1 MAKKKLTDEKA
12 GKGRTSGKLTSKK
25 PTTAQLNGK
34 TEFPLSIEKAALQ
47 DVSEP
52 VEPVLK
58 KKRGTKTAPTQPAS
72 ANGLSGLR
80 KSKKTLPPVDDFNPA
95 FAEEGQTMET
105 VGRSADDDKEFLLA
119 SLPPETAVTR
129 KVRAVKSRGPKKI
142 FVLDTSVILYNHDSI
157 NNFEDNDVAI
167 PITVLE
173 ELDNFKKGN
182 DTKNFEAREFIR
194 IIDALS
200 ENNTLTD
207 WIPLVNSKGGRFKVV
222 MNERSALDARLIFD
236 DNKPDHRILNAAL
249 ALSQENAE
257 RKVILVSKDINLRLK
272 AKSLNITAED
282 FLTGKVKDVEGLY
295 TGISTIVNLPGK
307 VIDKL
312 YQQGYCSPRDVGV
325 KNPTPNHYY
334 ILRNTS
340 TSALAFFNSVTNN
353 IERIEKRSA
362 FRITPRNAEQ
372 VFALHAILNPD
383 VKLVTLQGVAGTGKT
398 LLALAAALDQ
408 KRNFK
413 QVFLARPIVPLSNKD
428 LGFLPGDIKSKINP
442 YMEPLYD
449 NLKFIQSQFSEKD
462 KEYKNITD
470 SLESE
475 KIVIQPLAYIRGRS
489 ISNVCFIVDEAQNL
503 TPHEIKTIIT
513 RAGQNTK
520 IIFTGDIYQ
529 IDTPY
534 LDAQS
539 NGLSYLI
546 DKIKHRSIY
555 AHVRL
560 EKGERSELANLANE
574 LL

>member
-1 MAKKKLTDEKA
+1 MAKKKLKADEGNGNPESK
-12 GKGRTSGKLTSKK
+12 KKTTSKTRPAKVIK
-25 PTTAQLNGK
+25 PFETTRPGKKGISHKPSDVLPISLSDVKPVYDAGAAEKNGQEAPHRSEFIQMK
-34 TEFPLSIEKAALQ
+34 EFPVKHGSTDPSPARKPAAKKA
-47 DVSEP
+47 P
-52 VEPVLK
+52 VKTTKV
-58 KKRGTKTAPTQPAS
+58 KRE
-72 ANGLSGLR
+72 
-80 KSKKTLPPVDDFNPA
+80 SKK
-95 FAEEGQTMET
+95 
-105 VGRSADDDKEFLLA
+105 
-119 SLPPETAVTR
+119 
-129 KVRAVKSRGPKKI
+129 KKI

-194 IIDALS
+194 IIDSLS
-200 ENNTLTD
+200 DNATLTD
-207 WIPLVNSKGGRFKVV
+207 WIPLVKSKGGMFKVV
-222 MNERSALDARLIFD
+222 MNERSELDARQIFD

-249 ALSQENAE
+249 SLVQEYPD

-272 AKSLNITAED
+272 AKSLNLTAED
-282 FLTGKVKDVEGLY
+282 FLTGKIKDVEGLY
-295 TGISTIVNLPGK
+295 TGISTINNLSSRI
-307 VIDKL
+307 IDKL
-312 YQQGYCSPRDVGV
+312 YQNGYCLPRDIGV
-325 KNPTPNHYY
+325 KSPVPNHYY
-334 ILRNTS
+334 ILRNTN
-340 TSALAFFNSVTNN
+340 TSALACYNALTRR
-353 IERIEKRSA
+353 IERLEKRSA

-372 VFALHAILNPD
+372 VFAMHAILNPD

-398 LLALAAALDQ
+398 LLALAAALEQ

-428 LGFLPGDIKSKINP
+428 IGFLPGDIKSKINP

-449 NLKFIQSQFSEKD
+449 NLKFIQSQYSEKD

-470 SLESE
+470 SLENE
-475 KIVIQPLAYIRGRS
+475 KLVIQPLAYIRGRS
-489 ISNVCFIVDEAQNL
+489 ISNVCFIIDEAQNL
-503 TPHEIKTIIT
+503 TPHEVKTIIT
-513 RAGQNTK
+513 RAGQGTK

-546 DKIKHRSIY
+546 DKVKHHSIY

-560 EKGERSELANLANE
+560 EKGERSELANLAND

>member
-1 MAKKKLTDEKA
+1 MAKKKLKDEDTEDIQIA
-12 GKGRTSGKLTSKK
+12 QMSSLNSKK
-25 PTTAQLNGK
+25 ETGK
-34 TEFPLSIEKAALQ
+34 IRKIKPDKDLKSDSFPETPVKLKAVNKKAKIVPAVITSVPLSNNL
-47 DVSEP
+47 
-52 VEPVLK
+52 VEK
-58 KKRGTKTAPTQPAS
+58 KKPVTTEHSEGEIKIPVKPKARIVKSKPSKNKESLISDLPEIAEAKPKVKS
-72 ANGLSGLR
+72 VKLSG
-80 KSKKTLPPVDDFNPA
+80 
-95 FAEEGQTMET
+95 Q
-105 VGRSADDDKEFLLA
+105 
-119 SLPPETAVTR
+119 
-129 KVRAVKSRGPKKI
+129 KKI

-200 ENNTLTD
+200 DKGMLTD
-207 WIPLVNSKGGRFKVV
+207 WIPLVKSKGGKFKVV
-222 MNERSALDARLIFD
+222 MNERSTMDARLIFD

-249 ALSQENAE
+249 ALSQENPD
-257 RKVILVSKDINLRLK
+257 RKVVLVSKDINLRLK
-272 AKSLNITAED
+272 AKSLNIAAED
-282 FLTGKVKDVEGLY
+282 FLTGKIKDVEGLY
-295 TGISTIVNLPGK
+295 TGITTVNNLHGST
-307 VIDKL
+307 IDKL
-312 YQQGYCSPRDVGV
+312 YQTGNCLPKEIGIKDPV
-325 KNPTPNHYY
+325 PNHYY
-334 ILRNTS
+334 ILRNTN
-340 TSALAFFNSVTNN
+340 TSALAFYNALTKK
-353 IERIEKRSA
+353 IERIEKRAA
-362 FRITPRNAEQ
+362 FRIMPRNAEQ

-398 LLALAAALDQ
+398 LLALAAALEQ

-428 LGFLPGDIKSKINP
+428 IGFLPGDIKSKINP

-462 KEYKNITD
+462 KEFKNITD
-470 SLESE
+470 SLDNE

-503 TPHEIKTIIT
+503 TPHEVKTIIT
-513 RAGQNTK
+513 RAGQGTK

-546 DKIKHRSIY
+546 DKVKHHSIY

-560 EKGERSELANLANE
+560 EKGERSELANLAND